1 MQHHC
6 KYTNS
11 PERSQLTI
19 KKKEVFFINNTL
31 TFKYLIIEVGSQAV
45 SLVCGQQTGGF
56 KDCSFNHHYETKH
69 PEIQEVF
76 RRSF

>member
-6 KYTNS
+6 KYT
-11 PERSQLTI
+11 LI
-19 KKKEVFFINNTL
+19 KDFFKSTTL
-31 TFKYLIIEVGSQAV
+31 TFEVGGQAV

-76 RRSF
+76 RRSI